1 MYSLRL
7 WQRILMQNSV
17 TAGDIA
23 LLVPLAAVLFFSV
36 QRREENESPIHFI
49 LWVCAEYFVK
59 HALNSPWK
67 KTNWNK
73 NVENVGWDSKE
84 HMIAIYITEKKRQSK
99 NTFLEVIIW

>member
-1 MYSLRL
+1 MP
-7 WQRILMQNSV
+7 WILH
-17 TAGDIA
+17 
-23 LLVPLAAVLFFSV
+23 
-36 QRREENESPIHFI
+36 E
-49 LWVCAEYFVK
+49 
-59 HALNSPWK
+59 K